1 MTFRKLKTLRKLKK
15 LSKRNIK
22 KMKGGTVVL
31 DPRTRPGEYGF
42 IIGTNPTGRADANL
56 LNFLG
61 VKATL
66 VHGRINLP
74 NFYKYPEKV
83 VPGFNISFS
92 NAYLGLS
99 PANQIIAKRYIKYIA
114 IERMFD
120 ARSHRRLGHPL
131 DPKHAYIYALTRNL
145 ENHVIILDNLLGNME
160 MSKEQTER
168 NIEIYKAE
176 FALLLEGPVEDIDPE
191 NMRATAPYGRW
202 VDPTEPLEDGEIDE
216 TN

>member
-1 MTFRKLKTLRKLKK
+1 
-15 LSKRNIK
+15 
-22 KMKGGTVVL
+22 MKGGTVVL
-31 DPRTRPGEYGF
+31 DPRTRHGEYGF

-120 ARSHRRLGHPL
+120 AKSHQSQGRSL

-145 ENHVIILDNLLGNME
+145 ENHVVILDNLLKLDHLFKDLE

-168 NIEIYKAE
+168 NIEIYKGE